1 MKGSLRLESTK
12 PSQVLLFRQLPPSFL
27 VSGSRYAVRMTNQNL
42 NDLARRFHRELP
54 ERIRAYLNARG
65 IPDEMIDL
73 NLIGWNGW
81 RITIPI
87 FNRDGELVFFKQA
100 KDPEDKNEGP
110 KMIAWPKGHLELYG
124 WENLKD
130 NPSAIIICEGEFDR
144 LVLEANGFKALTSTG
159 GARAFRKEWA
169 KELESTSD
177 VYVCFD
183 NDEAGKNGAL
193 RVGQIIPHAKIVE
206 LPDEVGE
213 GGDVTDFFGRLG
225 RSREDFLKLLEEA
238 NTTPPEPEAP
248 RFVPNTRNAHSR
260 ERVERIKNDNPIV
273 QVVRR
278 YVELRPSGQNL
289 VALCPFHED
298 RIPSFTVYPSAGKF
312 HCYGCGKRGDVISFL
327 RYREGLNFN
336 QALDTLDRFS
346 QHGGE
351 TQ

>member
-1 MKGSLRLESTK
+1 
-12 PSQVLLFRQLPPSFL
+12 
-27 VSGSRYAVRMTNQNL
+27 RYAHGMINQNNL
-42 NDLARRFHRELP
+42 ADLARKFHNDLP
-54 ERIRAYLNARG
+54 ERIRQYLNGRG

-193 RVGQIIPHAKIVE
+193 RVGQIIRHAKIVE
-206 LPDEVGE
+206 LPTEVGKD
-213 GGDVTDFFGRLG
+213 GDITDYFVRLG
-225 RSREDFLKLLEEA
+225 RSREDFLKLLQEA
-238 NTTPPEPEAP
+238 KPAPPEQEG
-248 RFVPNTRNAHSR
+248 RRYVSKTSNVESR
-260 ERVERIKNDNPIV
+260 DRVERV
-273 QVVRR
+273 
-278 YVELRPSGQNL
+278 
-289 VALCPFHED
+289 
-298 RIPSFTVYPSAGKF
+298 
-312 HCYGCGKRGDVISFL
+312 
-327 RYREGLNFN
+327 
-336 QALDTLDRFS
+336 
-346 QHGGE
+346 
-351 TQ
+351 